1 MIIVFLRR
9 HGLLAGAMVLAA
21 VALAAITLTRHLLMA
36 SAFDLALFDSA
47 LWSFRHGD
55 GFRISLECVNALTY
69 PHHFFGEHFAPI
81 MYLLAWPAAL
91 TSGPQ
96 ALLVLQ
102 ALAIAAAAWPAA
114 MLARRMSGSAAL
126 GTLAGFVWL
135 AQPSLWQA
143 ALYDFHVE
151 AFEPLFFFAF
161 AAAFLAGSRWNWLWA
176 VLYLACKEDAPIYFA
191 ATAAILGWRN
201 GRRAEG
207 AVLAALAL
215 IYAWGAWFYII
226 PAFSITGQPLHM
238 SRLLTP
244 QTCGGLW
251 PWFVTIACDSTRWMP
266 FLQIL
271 GAMAFL
277 PLFAGALVLPAG
289 MSLGVLWLSANKYQA
304 ALAVHYPFTF
314 TPLLFLAALAGAG
327 QIVAWMQG
335 LSRRA
340 QQAVFAF
347 GMALLLAGLF
357 FGWSQVPGLSDT
369 AGCGSP
375 RVLRE
380 SRAMLERIPPHVP
393 VTAALPLAPHLAR
406 RTQLTLLLSPSC
418 KTEWLAT
425 RLDGATYPF
434 PDNKHFDWLIGT
446 MLATNSDYGLVDE
459 NDVVAIFRR
468 GAPTT
473 ANAALAF
480 RLGHT
485 IRATE
490 FHHQTGT
497 GIVDEQAVNGLAWRC
512 KPQDRE
518 GAFIFGHYLD
528 LPAGD
533 YEITF
538 RLRGAGRAKPPY
550 ARLDVSENRGHVV
563 RAEHLLA
570 GDTGG
575 YREIKLRGRLTGA
588 GDVEFRGFKIGPGEI
603 VVDRV
608 SWRRTAPEP

>member
-1 MIIVFLRR
+1 MIIFLKR
-9 HGLLAGAMVLAA
+9 HGLLAGAMVITAM
-21 VALAAITLTRHLLMA
+21 ALAAITLTRHLRMA

-47 LWSFRHGD
+47 LWSFRHGN
-55 GFRISLECVNALTY
+55 GFRITLDCVNALTY

-114 MLARRMSGSAAL
+114 LLARRMTSSAAL

-151 AFEPLFFFAF
+151 AFEPLFLFAF
-161 AAAFLAGSRWNWLWA
+161 AAAFLAGNRWHWLWA
-176 VLYLACKEDAPIYFA
+176 ALYLACKEDAPIYFA
-191 ATAAILGWRN
+191 VAAMILGWRSD
-201 GRRAEG
+201 RRADG

-215 IYAWGAWFYII
+215 MYAWAAWFYII
-226 PAFSITGQPLHM
+226 PAFSITGQPLHV

-244 QTCGGLW
+244 QFCGGLW
-251 PWFVTIACDSTRWMP
+251 PWFVAIACDSARWTP

-277 PLFAGALVLPAG
+277 PLLAGALVLPAG
-289 MSLGVLWLSANKYQA
+289 ISLGVMWLSANNYQSG
-304 ALAVHYPFTF
+304 LAVHYPFTF

-327 QIVAWMQG
+327 QIVTWMQG
-335 LSRRA
+335 RSRRA
-340 QQAVFAF
+340 HQAVFALST
-347 GMALLLAGLF
+347 ALLLAGLY
-357 FGWSQVPGLSDT
+357 FGWSKAPSLTDAS
-369 AGCGSP
+369 GSGNP
-375 RVLRE
+375 RVMCE
-380 SRAMLERIPPHVP
+380 SRALLERIPPHVP
-393 VTAALPLAPHLAR
+393 VTAALTLAPHLAR
-406 RTQLTLLLSPSC
+406 RAQIVLLLSPSC

-425 RLDGATYPF
+425 RLDGETYPF
-434 PDNKHFDWLIGT
+434 PNNEHFDWLIGA
-446 MLATNSDYGLVDE
+446 MLATNSAYGLVAE

-480 RLGHT
+480 RLAHT
-485 IRATE
+485 IRAVE

-497 GIVDEQAVNGLAWRC
+497 RITDDQAGGGLAWQC

-518 GAFIFGHYLD
+518 GFFIFGHYLD

-538 RLRGAGRAKPPY
+538 RLRGAGHAESPY
-550 ARLDVSENRGHVV
+550 ARLDVSENRGRFI
-563 RAEHLLA
+563 RAEYLLS

-575 YREIKLRGRLTGA
+575 YREIKLRARLTGVGA
-588 GDVEFRGFKIGPGEI
+588 VEFRGFKIGPGEI
-603 VVDRV
+603 VVERV
-608 SWRRTAPEP
+608 SWRRLN

>member
-1 MIIVFLRR
+1 MITTFFRR
-9 HGLLAGAMVLAA
+9 HGLLVGAMVITA
-21 VALAAITLTRHLLMA
+21 VALAAITLTRHLRLA
-36 SAFDLALFDSA
+36 SAFDLALFDSVF
-47 LWSFRHGD
+47 WSFRQGD
-55 GFRISLECVNALTY
+55 GFRVTLECVNVLTY
-69 PHHFFGEHFAPI
+69 PHHYFGEHFAPI

-114 MLARRMSGSAAL
+114 VLARRMTGSAAL
-126 GTLAGFVWL
+126 GTLAGCVWL

-151 AFEPLFFFAF
+151 AFEPLFLFAF
-161 AAAFLAGSRWNWLWA
+161 AAAFLAGNRWNWLWA
-176 VLYLACKEDAPIYFA
+176 VLYVACKEDAPIYFA
-191 ATAAILGWRN
+191 VIAAILGWRSN
-201 GRRAEG
+201 RRAEG
-207 AVLAALAL
+207 AILAALAL
-215 IYAWGAWFYII
+215 MYAWAAWFYII
-226 PAFSITGQPLHM
+226 PAFSITGQPLHV

-251 PWFVTIACDSTRWMP
+251 AWFTTIACDSARWTP

-271 GAMAFL
+271 RAVAFL
-277 PLFAGALVLPAG
+277 PLLAGALVLPAG
-289 MSLGVLWLSANKYQA
+289 MSLGVMWLSANNYQSG
-304 ALAVHYPFTF
+304 LAVHYPFTF

-327 QIVAWMQG
+327 QVVTWMQG
-335 LSRRA
+335 RA
-340 QQAVFAF
+340 RFACQAVGALS
-347 GMALLLAGLF
+347 MALLLAGLY
-357 FGWSQVPGLSDT
+357 FGWHAAPSLTDGS
-369 AGCGSP
+369 GSGSP
-375 RVLRE
+375 RVMRE
-380 SRAMLERIPPHVP
+380 SRALLERIPPHVP
-393 VTAALPLAPHLAR
+393 VTAALTLAPHLAR
-406 RTQLTLLLSPSC
+406 RTQIVLLLSPEC

-425 RLDGATYPF
+425 RLDGETYPL
-434 PDNKHFDWLIGT
+434 PNNAHFDWLIGT
-446 MLATNSDYGLVDE
+446 MLATNSAYGLVAE

-490 FHHQTGT
+490 FHHQTGARIT
-497 GIVDEQAVNGLAWRC
+497 DNQAGGGLAWRC

-518 GAFIFGHYLD
+518 GFFFFGHYLD

-538 RLRGAGRAKPPY
+538 RLRGTGRAQLPY
-550 ARLDVSENRGHVV
+550 ARLDVSENRGRCI
-563 RAEHLLA
+563 RAEYLLA

-575 YREIKLRGRLTGA
+575 YCEIKLRARLTGMGA
-588 GDVEFRGFKIGPGEI
+588 AEFRGAKIGPGEI
-603 VVDRV
+603 VVERV
-608 SWRRTAPEP
+608 SWRRIAPEP

>member
-1 MIIVFLRR
+1 MITFLRR
-9 HGLLAGAMVLAA
+9 HGLLVGAMVITA
-21 VALAAITLTRHLLMA
+21 VALAAITLTRHLRMA

-47 LWSFRHGD
+47 LWSFRQGD
-55 GFRISLECVNALTY
+55 GFRITLECVNALTY

-114 MLARRMSGSAAL
+114 VLARRMTGSAAL

-151 AFEPLFFFAF
+151 AFEPLFLFAF
-161 AAAFLAGSRWNWLWA
+161 AVAFLAGNRWHWLWA

-191 ATAAILGWRN
+191 VTAAILGWRS
-201 GRRAEG
+201 GRRADG

-215 IYAWGAWFYII
+215 MYAWAAWFYII

-238 SRLLTP
+238 SRLVTP

-251 PWFVTIACDSTRWMP
+251 PWFVTITCDSARWIP

-277 PLFAGALVLPAG
+277 PLLAGALVLPAG
-289 MSLGVLWLSANKYQA
+289 MSLGVMWLSVNNYQSG
-304 ALAVHYPFTF
+304 LAVHYPFTF

-327 QIVAWMQG
+327 QIVTWMQG
-335 LSRRA
+335 RSHRARHTIFALSI
-340 QQAVFAF
+340 
-347 GMALLLAGLF
+347 ALLLAGLF
-357 FGWSQVPGLSDT
+357 FGWYAAPSLI
-369 AGCGSP
+369 AALGSNRP
-375 RVLRE
+375 RVMRE
-380 SRAMLERIPPHVP
+380 NRALLERIPPHVP
-393 VTAALPLAPHLAR
+393 VTAALTLAPHLAR

-425 RLDGATYPF
+425 RLDGETYPF
-434 PDNKHFDWLIGT
+434 LNDEHFDWLIGT
-446 MLATNSDYGLVDE
+446 ILATNSAYGLVAE

-480 RLGHT
+480 RLEHT

-490 FHHQTGT
+490 FNHQTGT
-497 GIVDEQAVNGLAWRC
+497 GITDDQAGDGLAWRC
-512 KPQDRE
+512 KPQDSE

-538 RLRGAGRAKPPY
+538 RLRGAGRAKSPY
-550 ARLDVSENRGHVV
+550 ARLDVSENGGRFI

-575 YREIKLRGRLTGA
+575 YREIKLQARLTGMGA
-588 GDVEFRGFKIGPGEI
+588 VEFRGFKIGPGEI

-608 SWRRTAPEP
+608 SWRRLN